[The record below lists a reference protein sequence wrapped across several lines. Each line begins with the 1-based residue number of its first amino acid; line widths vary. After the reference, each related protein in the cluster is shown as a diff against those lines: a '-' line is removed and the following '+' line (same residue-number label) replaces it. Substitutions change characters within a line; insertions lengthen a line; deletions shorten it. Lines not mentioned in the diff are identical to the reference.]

1 MSYQIF
7 IRNLDCDYL
16 KLSQNDIA
24 TIAKNLGFPTV
35 NHNNVQDF
43 ENALDDKYQ
52 DFKFFVYLDN
62 WYGEDILDV
71 SITVNRLNYKD
82 GNENANYRNVVNA
95 VADFKNDNGINT
107 LLDVVDENGKKTT
120 V

>member
-7 IRNLDCDYL
+7 IRNRDCNYL

-24 TIAKNLGFPTV
+24 TIAKNLGFPTI
-35 NHNNVQDF
+35 NRSNVQDF
-43 ENALDDKYQ
+43 ESALDDKYQ
-52 DFKFFVYLDN
+52 DFKFFVELDN

-71 SITVNRLNYKD
+71 IITVNRLNYKD
-82 GNENANYRNVVNA
+82 GNESANYRNVVNA
-95 VADFKNDNGINT
+95 VENFKNENGIIT